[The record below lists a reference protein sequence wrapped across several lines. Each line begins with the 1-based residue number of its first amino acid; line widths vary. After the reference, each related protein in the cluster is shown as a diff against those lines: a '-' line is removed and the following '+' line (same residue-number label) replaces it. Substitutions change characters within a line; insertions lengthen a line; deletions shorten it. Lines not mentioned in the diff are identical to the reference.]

1 MTTQPSSPAPFEAA
15 PVLSYGFKYG
25 TSPQQEAYLHQ
36 VMMSKEQTELNKI
49 GGRGKR
55 LNKRSYKKHL
65 SGGNADVN
73 ASSNLITIPQF
84 PSYGPEVSPVGANS
98 SSILTNT
105 TAIHGLNDATNDCYA
120 TNTCKFGGKKRRS
133 HKRKASH
140 KKKTH
145 KRKTQ
150 KHKRKSHKRK

>member
-49 GGRGKR
+49 GGKGKR

-65 SGGNADVN
+65 SGGAENN
-73 ASSNLITIPQF
+73 NLITIPQF

-98 SSILTNT
+98 SSILTNS

-145 KRKTQ
+145 KRKTI

>member
-1 MTTQPSSPAPFEAA
+1 MATQPSSPASFEAT

-25 TSPQQEAYLHQ
+25 SSPQQEAYLHQ

-49 GGRGKR
+49 GGKGKS
-55 LNKRSYKKHL
+55 LNKRKGKKHL
-65 SGGNADVN
+65 SGGADN
-73 ASSNLITIPQF
+73 NLITIPQF

-120 TNTCKFGGKKRRS
+120 TNTCKFGGKKRIS
-133 HKRKASH
+133 HKRKGKTSH
-140 KKKTH
+140 KRKTH
-145 KRKTQ
+145 KRKTH

>member
-1 MTTQPSSPAPFEAA
+1 MTSQPASPAPFEAA

-49 GGRGKR
+49 GGNK
-55 LNKRSYKKHL
+55 LNKRKGKKHL
-65 SGGNADVN
+65 SGGADN
-73 ASSNLITIPQF
+73 NLITIPQF

-105 TAIHGLNDATNDCYA
+105 TAINGLNDATNDCYA
-120 TNTCKFGGKKRRS
+120 TNTCKFGGKKRIS
-133 HKRKASH
+133 HKRKSSH
-140 KKKTH
+140 KRKTH
-145 KRKTQ
+145 KRKTH